1 MLPRVSCP
9 GASWLSPPLRGMT
22 TMKRTILTSVSAL
35 ALLTAGSAMA
45 QNNTSDITQDGSGQN
60 ATVTQTDASS
70 SDSDIDQSNA
80 NNTAAVTQAGA
91 DNYSNVAQTAD
102 GASATVSQDSSAD
115 APTSNAPTKESSVI
129 QSGDSDATGS
139 QPGER
144 AEARRVGKE
153 CGRTCNSR

>member
-80 NNTAAVTQAGA
+80 NNTAAVTQARD
-91 DNYSNVAQTAD
+91 DNYSHAA
-102 GASATVSQDSSAD
+102 G
-115 APTSNAPTKESSVI
+115 PERHTSE
-129 QSGDSDATGS
+129 
-139 QPGER
+139 
-144 AEARRVGKE
+144 
-153 CGRTCNSR
+153 

>member
-1 MLPRVSCP
+1 MLPRGSCP

-60 ATVTQTDASS
+60 ATMTQTDASS

-91 DNYSNVAQTAD
+91 ANYSKVAQTAD
-102 GASATVSQDSSAD
+102 GASPTWSQDISAEATTRS
-115 APTSNAPTKESSVI
+115 APTQYSTVL
-129 QSGDSDATGS
+129 QSGATDAT
-139 QPGER
+139 
-144 AEARRVGKE
+144 
-153 CGRTCNSR
+153 

>member
-70 SDSDIDQSNA
+70 SDSDIAQSNA
-80 NNTAAVTQAGA
+80 NNTAAVTTAGA
-91 DNYSNVAQTAD
+91 DNYSNT
-102 GASATVSQDSSAD
+102 
-115 APTSNAPTKESSVI
+115 APTAHGTNATASQARNQDGPADQDPT
-129 QSGDSDATGS
+129 QD
-139 QPGER
+139 
-144 AEARRVGKE
+144 
-153 CGRTCNSR
+153 